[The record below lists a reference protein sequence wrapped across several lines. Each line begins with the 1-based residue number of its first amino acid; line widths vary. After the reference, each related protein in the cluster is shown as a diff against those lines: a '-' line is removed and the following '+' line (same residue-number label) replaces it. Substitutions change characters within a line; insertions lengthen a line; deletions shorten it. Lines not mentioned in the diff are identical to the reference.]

1 MGLKVGK
8 NSQIGPGVVIDYSHC
23 WLIEIGDNV
32 SITNQV
38 MLLAH
43 DASTKR
49 LKDFE
54 YTKVGSIKI
63 EDNAFIGV
71 RSLIMP
77 GVTIGKNS
85 IVAGGSV
92 VTKSVPPD
100 TIVGGI
106 QAKKIGTLDQ
116 YEESRKKHF
125 MNTKKIYEKDY
136 TISGNIDHAKKIK
149 CSMN

>member
-1 MGLKVGK
+1 
-8 NSQIGPGVVIDYSHC
+8 
-23 WLIEIGDNV
+23 
-32 SITNQV
+32 

-92 VTKSVPPD
+92 VTKSVPPN

-106 QAKKIGTLDQ
+106 QAKKIGTLAQ
-116 YEESRKKHF
+116 YEAVRKEHF
-125 MNTKKIYEKDY
+125 MNTKKIYEK
-136 TISGNIDHAKKIK
+136 TIPFRGILIIIKKIK
-149 CSMN
+149 CFMN